1 MSNEDTHFGSFNLS
15 RLTRRTVLQAATL
28 GGLGTVLAACASS
41 DPPSS
46 TTSSKATTTAAAL
59 DAADGTP
66 EMHALVQAAT
76 KEKGLNYYPSVAPQI
91 NAKLLAGF
99 TERYGISVNVS
110 RQVTATNT
118 ARITAEVESGK
129 VVGDVALLTSTSF
142 VAQAKE
148 KGWLVNPFGQ
158 NLPAV
163 ESFPKDFLVS
173 DLAFTQMIG
182 AYSLAY
188 NTDLVKE
195 ADIPKG
201 WQDILNPK
209 WKGLIAISDPRGND
223 STLAFFYFM
232 GQTYGE
238 SFLTDF
244 AKQEPKPYPGI
255 AESYGPLGSGDLA
268 LAVPNNSF
276 NTKTLGATGAPVGDV
291 SLQPTTGLE
300 EYMFILKGSPNPNT
314 AKLFLN
320 YALSVDGQNAQCEGL
335 CSTVL
340 PNVPGVIPSPG
351 YKSAVP
357 LFKEALAHK
366 DETLRAMGLA

>member
-1 MSNEDTHFGSFNLS
+1 MSIEDTPLGNLTQPHP
-15 RLTRRTVLQAATL
+15 TRRTVLQVATI
-28 GGLGTVLAACASS
+28 GGLGTVLAACASDTP
-41 DPPSS
+41 DPAA
-46 TTSSKATTTAAAL
+46 SKTATTAAL

-66 EMHALVQAAT
+66 EMHALVDAAT

-129 VVGDVALLTSTSF
+129 VVGDIAILTSTSF
-142 VAQAKE
+142 IAQAAE
-148 KGWLVNPFGQ
+148 KGWLVNPYGQ

-163 ESFPKDFLVS
+163 ESFPKEFVVS
-173 DLAFTQMIG
+173 DLAFTQLLG

-188 NTDLVKE
+188 NTDLVKD

-209 WKGLIAISDPRGND
+209 WKGLVAISDPRGND

-232 GQTYGE
+232 GQTYGQ

-244 AKQEPKPYPGI
+244 AKLEPKPFPGV

-268 LAVPNNSF
+268 FAIPNNSF
-276 NTKTLGATGAPVGDV
+276 NTKTLGAKGAPVGDV

-320 YALSVDGQNAQCEGL
+320 YALSLAGQNAQCENL
-335 CSTVL
+335 CSSVL
-340 PNVPGVIPSPG
+340 PNVPGVIASPG

-357 LFKEALAHK
+357 LFKEALANK
-366 DETLRAMGLA
+366 DAVLSAMGLA